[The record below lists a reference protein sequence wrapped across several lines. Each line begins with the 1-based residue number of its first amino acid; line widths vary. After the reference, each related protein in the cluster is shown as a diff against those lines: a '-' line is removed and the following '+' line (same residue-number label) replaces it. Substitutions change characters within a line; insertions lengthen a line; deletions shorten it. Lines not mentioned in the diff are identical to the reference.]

1 MKVNSLTSLKFF
13 RSLDIGDCQLTDKC
27 VGSIREIIHR
37 KENQSGKKNALLLHV
52 KFELKFFFV
61 I

>member
-1 MKVNSLTSLKFF
+1 
-13 RSLDIGDCQLTDKC
+13 LDIGDCQLTDKC

-37 KENQSGKKNALLLHV
+37 KENQSGEKNALLLLTR
-52 KFELKFFFV
+52 E